1 MNPYKVF
8 AEMHTRYNDMAA
20 NIMGKP
26 EEKTPLEDPVKRQ
39 WAMQEGFSPKY
50 DPNSDKVT
58 WIPQRQPHQAP
69 NLARLRGSMS
79 PEALAEVFPMFGHK
93 QKQIDGTLQQIYQAA
108 IDGQI
113 THQRAQEL
121 VMQLA
126 LDTFKDVS
134 KGQKVK
140 GAAARASSLNQALA
154 AASKNNRVAGRE

>member
-1 MNPYKVF
+1 MNPYKHF
-8 AEMHTRYNDMAA
+8 DDMRTRYDTMAA
-20 NIMGKP
+20 SIMGKS
-26 EEKTPLEDPVKRQ
+26 EDKAPLEDPVKRQ
-39 WAMQEGFSPKY
+39 WAMQEGFRPTY
-50 DPNSDKVT
+50 DPNSDKIT

-79 PEALAEVFPMFGHK
+79 PEALAEVYPMFAHK

-140 GAAARASSLNQALA
+140 GAAAKA
-154 AASKNNRVAGRE
+154 AGLGQSFDKASKANRIAGRD